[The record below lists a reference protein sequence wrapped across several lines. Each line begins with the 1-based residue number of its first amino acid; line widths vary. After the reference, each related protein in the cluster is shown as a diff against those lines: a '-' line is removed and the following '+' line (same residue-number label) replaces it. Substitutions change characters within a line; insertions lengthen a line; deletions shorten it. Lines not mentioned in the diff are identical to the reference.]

1 MTGNE
6 PGASEIEDGTEAVD
20 PRSARRQRTAPVPT
34 IRERTVS
41 GTLSHNFKCD
51 VMSAADMRGIR
62 VAALRWSVL
71 IRRASPWSR
80 CR

>member
-51 VMSAADMRGIR
+51 VMSAADIGAASGRRTKVVGFDSPR
-62 VAALRWSVL
+62 VALEPL
-71 IRRASPWSR
+71 
-80 CR
+80 